1 MNLPDVSHLITT
13 IAAASNLLILTSW

>member
-13 IAAASNLLILTSW
+13 IAAASNLFILTSW